1 MPPTQFL
8 IELPAPLHG
17 QGTPTAPGRRGRARA
32 SYIVAKLIQLPN
44 GMGSHAEMVIAVVDC
59 VKWWERWEG

>member
-1 MPPTQFL
+1 MPQTQIL

-17 QGTPTAPGRRGRARA
+17 QGTPTAPGRRGRA

-44 GMGSHAEMVIAVVDC
+44 GMGPHVEMVTAVVDF

>member
-1 MPPTQFL
+1 MPQPQIL

-44 GMGSHAEMVIAVVDC
+44 GMGSHVEMVTAVVDF

>member
-1 MPPTQFL
+1 MPPTQIL

-44 GMGSHAEMVIAVVDC
+44 GMGSHVEMVTAVVDF